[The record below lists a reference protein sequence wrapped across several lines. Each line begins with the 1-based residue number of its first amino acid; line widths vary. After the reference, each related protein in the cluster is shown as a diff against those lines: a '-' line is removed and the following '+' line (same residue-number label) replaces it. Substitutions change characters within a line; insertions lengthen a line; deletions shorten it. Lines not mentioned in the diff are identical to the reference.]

1 MTEFFDAVYIAISGN
16 ISFLEAMT
24 LLLLAGVPYLLSKK
38 YKIASV
44 IYSVF
49 LILYITLFRREQ
61 GYNEI
66 IRLNIRLKNAGVMVG
81 NLLNLLLYIP
91 FGGSMAVWKA
101 QQRKSI
107 WLVAAGTSFL
117 LSVFC
122 ESMQYLSGRG
132 WADLNDV
139 VFNTVGGIVGVWLMK
154 NISTDF
160 RD

>member
-1 MTEFFDAVYIAISGN
+1 MTELFDAVYTAISGN

-24 LLLLAGVPYLLSKK
+24 LLLFAGVACLLSKK

-49 LILYITLFRREQ
+49 LILYITLLRREQ

-66 IRLNIRLKNAGVMVG
+66 IRLDIRLKNAGVMVG

-107 WLVAAGTSFL
+107 GLVVAGSSFL

-122 ESMQYLSGRG
+122 EWMQYLSGRG
-132 WADLNDV
+132 WADVNDV

-154 NISTDF
+154 QISAAF
-160 RD
+160 R

>member
-24 LLLLAGVPYLLSKK
+24 LLLLAGVAYLLSKK

-49 LILYITLFRREQ
+49 LILYITLLRREQ

-66 IRLNIRLKNAGVMVG
+66 IRLDIRLKNAGVMVG

-91 FGGSMAVWKA
+91 FGGSMAVWNFSLRPVLNERHIMLDFA
-101 QQRKSI
+101 YFLNYYTRKEVTRELATYEYNN
-107 WLVAAGTSFL
+107 W
-117 LSVFC
+117 
-122 ESMQYLSGRG
+122 R
-132 WADLNDV
+132 
-139 VFNTVGGIVGVWLMK
+139 
-154 NISTDF
+154 
-160 RD
+160 

>member
-24 LLLLAGVPYLLSKK
+24 LLLLAGVAYLLSKK

-49 LILYITLFRREQ
+49 LILYITLLRREQ

-66 IRLNIRLKNAGVMVG
+66 IRLDIRLKNAGVMVG

-107 WLVAAGTSFL
+107 
-117 LSVFC
+117 
-122 ESMQYLSGRG
+122 
-132 WADLNDV
+132 
-139 VFNTVGGIVGVWLMK
+139 
-154 NISTDF
+154 
-160 RD
+160 